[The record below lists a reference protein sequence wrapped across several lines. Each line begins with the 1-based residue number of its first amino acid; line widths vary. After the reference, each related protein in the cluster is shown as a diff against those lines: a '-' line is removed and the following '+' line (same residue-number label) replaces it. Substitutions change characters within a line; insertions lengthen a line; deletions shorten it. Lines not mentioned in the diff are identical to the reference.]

1 MLCQNCH
8 LNESTIH
15 LYTNVNGQQKQIDLC
30 QNCYQIMKTD
40 PNNTILGGLG
50 NAQTSS
56 TQNQS
61 TGMNPFDDFFSNLN
75 NFHAFGGQDF
85 QNTPPTQS
93 GGGNNAGNNNN
104 YRPNGAAS
112 QQQQQKGLLEEFG
125 INVTDIARR
134 DDIDPVIGRD
144 AEIIR
149 VIEILNRRT
158 KIILFLLVN
167 QGLVKQ
173 PLLKD

>member
-1 MLCQNCH
+1 MHKL
-8 LNESTIH
+8 L
-15 LYTNVNGQQKQIDLC
+15 
-30 QNCYQIMKTD
+30 
-40 PNNTILGGLG
+40 P
-50 NAQTSS
+50 
-56 TQNQS
+56 QNQS

-167 QGLVKQ
+167 QGW
-173 PLLKD
+173 